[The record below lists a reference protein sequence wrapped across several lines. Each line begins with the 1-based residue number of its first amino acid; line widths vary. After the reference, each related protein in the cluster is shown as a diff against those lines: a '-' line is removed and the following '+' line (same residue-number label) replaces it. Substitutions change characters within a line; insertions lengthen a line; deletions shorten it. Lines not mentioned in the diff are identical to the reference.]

1 MISSRSFPKS
11 ISAKVCFAIL
21 ALCALCARAMAQ
33 LTVTVA
39 ATRTVGKKAVIT
51 LGVTNSY
58 PEKVQSARATI
69 FLLDDAGKVVGQ
81 STRWIIGGLPE
92 KPGLDAKA
100 GTLFHFVIET
110 DKPYTTNRVFV
121 NRIVLSSGTVISPTP
136 PAAERAR

>member
-1 MISSRSFPKS
+1 
-11 ISAKVCFAIL
+11 
-21 ALCALCARAMAQ
+21 MAQ